1 MAYYA
6 TPEQI
11 AQARQMDALTYLR
24 HYEPDELVQIS
35 THIYSTK
42 TQDSLKIKSD
52 GRWYWWSRRKG
63 GHTALDYIIAVKGMS
78 LPEAVN
84 YLTGEGKY
92 IPPREMFIDTSRKIT
107 SATEVKAEFVLPKA
121 HTDNKR
127 VFAYLLSRGIDAEII
142 NHCIKH
148 GSLYEEAEF
157 QDKKGRLCHNAVFVG
172 FDDNKTAKYAT
183 LRSTMSG
190 STFLRDVDGSD
201 KRYCF
206 SLASVEPKSTVYL
219 FESAIDALSFASLIK
234 LNGQSWREFNLL
246 SLGGIYK
253 QARDSPTEIPMALK
267 QYLQDYPVTEK
278 VMMCL
283 DNDDVGR
290 GAAKLITGCLSGCE
304 VKDFPPPQGKDYNDY
319 LHHRKGIKP
328 KVKTR
333 MNERSR

>member
-6 TPEQI
+6 TPEEI

-24 HYEPDELVQIS
+24 QYEPEELVRVS
-35 THIYSTK
+35 SHIYSTK
-42 TQDSLKIKSD
+42 AHDSMKIKSD

-92 IPPREMFIDTSRKIT
+92 IPPRETFIDSNKK
-107 SATEVKAEFVLPKA
+107 SACTKEVKAEFVLPKS
-121 HTDNKR
+121 HTDNRR

-148 GSLYEEAEF
+148 GFLYEEAEF
-157 QDKKGRLCHNAVFVG
+157 KDKSGKLCHNAVFVG
-172 FDDNKTAKYAT
+172 LDNNNTAKYAT

-206 SLASVEPKSTVYL
+206 SLDSKEQKNTVYL
-219 FESAIDALSFASLIK
+219 FESAIDALSFATLIK

-253 QARDSPTEIPMALK
+253 QARDSPADIPMALN
-267 QYLQDYPVTEK
+267 QYLQDHPDTKK
-278 VMMCL
+278 VMLCL

-290 GAAKLITGCLSGCE
+290 GAAKLITDCLGGYE

-333 MNERSR
+333 VNERSR

>member
-6 TPEQI
+6 TPEEI

-24 HYEPDELVQIS
+24 QYEPEELVRIS
-35 THIYSTK
+35 NHIYSTK
-42 TQDSLKIKSD
+42 THDSMKIKSD

-78 LPEAVN
+78 LPEAVH
-84 YLTGEGKY
+84 YLIGGGKY
-92 IPPREMFIDTSRKIT
+92 IPLQELGLDSNMK
-107 SATEVKAEFVLPKA
+107 SACTKELKAEFVLPKA

-148 GSLYEEAEF
+148 GFLYEEAEF
-157 QDKKGRLCHNAVFVG
+157 HDKSGKLCHNAVFVG
-172 FDDNKTAKYAT
+172 FDDSKTARYAT

-206 SLASVEPKSTVYL
+206 SLASQEQKNTVHL
-219 FESAIDALSFASLIK
+219 FESAIDALSFATLIK
-234 LNGQSWREFNLL
+234 LNGQSWRKFNLL

-253 QARDSPTEIPMALK
+253 QTRDSPAEIPIALK
-267 QYLQDYPVTEK
+267 QYLKDHPDTK
-278 VMMCL
+278 RVMLCL

-290 GAAKLITGCLSGCE
+290 GAAKLISDFISDYE

-319 LHHRKGIKP
+319 LHYKKGMKP

-333 MNERSR
+333 MNERIR